1 MAPEPTSP
9 WANVG
14 QNLCGKSLW
23 GKIRK
28 QKETIL
34 PFTMNTDR
42 ISRAYVDTI
51 IDRHN
56 EAVQKVNDREDAT
69 LEGRTIPDDDSLVI
83 GQGRKLELAV
93 LFVDICGFT
102 AWRSSTFADQE
113 RILMIFSVFMTE
125 LFKIANDYGGQ
136 IEKNTGDGLMAY
148 FVGEGQNKRVDA
160 CEKATAAALSMFF
173 VTEHLINPLLI
184 RSGFQTIDFR
194 IGIDYGRVTI
204 ARVGAARIFNSN
216 VAIGISAN
224 IASKML
230 RDAGKN
236 EIIIGNDVY
245 ISLTPGKKS
254 HCTIFKTDTP
264 FFYFFGDGTSNP
276 YHYYKF
282 DARWVVPA

>member
-1 MAPEPTSP
+1 
-9 WANVG
+9 
-14 QNLCGKSLW
+14 
-23 GKIRK
+23 
-28 QKETIL
+28 
-34 PFTMNTDR
+34 
-42 ISRAYVDTI
+42 
-51 IDRHN
+51 
-56 EAVQKVNDREDAT
+56 
-69 LEGRTIPDDDSLVI
+69 
-83 GQGRKLELAV
+83 
-93 LFVDICGFT
+93 
-102 AWRSSTFADQE
+102 
-113 RILMIFSVFMTE
+113 MIFSVFMTE

-245 ISLTPGKKS
+245 I
-254 HCTIFKTDTP
+254 F
-264 FFYFFGDGTSNP
+264 
-276 YHYYKF
+276 F
-282 DARWVVPA
+282 DARQEKPLHDFQNGHSVFLLSVTALLTLITITSLMHDGWFQHE